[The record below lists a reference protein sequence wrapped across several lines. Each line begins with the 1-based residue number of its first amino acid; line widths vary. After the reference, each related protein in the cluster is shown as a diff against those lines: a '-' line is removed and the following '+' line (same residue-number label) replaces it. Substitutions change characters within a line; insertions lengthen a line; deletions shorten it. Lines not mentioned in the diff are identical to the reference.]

1 MFQNSDIIRIFV
13 LNLKI
18 STMKKLF
25 APLCVVLFTIS
36 ALCCSCSKSIV
47 RGDEIR
53 DLVLIYDGGDH
64 RTIDWNKE
72 KFAPYVATDAV
83 DGKPAEWLFDGFLF
97 LEIYCTQERGFAKW
111 YRDEGARKEDWVG
124 LIDQYLSPHRDI
136 TALNECVGEK
146 RLEIGGEFHRRKVV
160 LSLPEPI
167 AKQTDWGELNGR
179 SLDFNNDMDRLIAVK
194 WYIDLLI
201 ERFTEAELEN
211 LQLSGF
217 YWLTEQATHT
227 RTFVRDVAD
236 YIHSKGLDFYWI
248 PYFGSD
254 GYTQTREFGFDYVYL
269 QPNHFFHPHIPDSR
283 IQEAVDL
290 ARKEGISNE
299 MEFDERVLQ
308 SNGNRGERL
317 AAYIDTFER
326 NGLFENNNLAYYQ
339 GNDAFYQLKYGSEL
353 DRSYYKRLSEIIA
366 RRQREFYKE
375 KR

>member
-1 MFQNSDIIRIFV
+1 MKQLFSTLRLFV
-13 LNLKI
+13 LLC
-18 STMKKLF
+18 TLF
-25 APLCVVLFTIS
+25 SVACSDSVVGS
-36 ALCCSCSKSIV
+36 A
-47 RGDEIR
+47 EIR

-64 RTIDWNKE
+64 RTIDWNKD

-111 YRDEGARKEDWVG
+111 YRKEGARKEDWVG
-124 LIDQYLSPHRDI
+124 LIDQYLSPNRDI
-136 TALNECVGEK
+136 AALNDCVGEK
-146 RLEIGGEFHRRKVV
+146 RKEIGGEFHRRKVV

-167 AKQTDWGELNGR
+167 GKQTDWGEINGKK
-179 SLDFNNDMDRLIAVK
+179 LDFNNDLDRLESVK

-201 ERFTEAELEN
+201 ERFTAANLEN

-227 RTFVRDVAD
+227 RSFVRDVAD

-254 GYTQTREFGFDYVYL
+254 GYTQWQEFGFDYAYL

-283 IQEAVDL
+283 IQEAIDL
-290 ARKEGISNE
+290 ARAAGLSNE
-299 MEFDERVLQ
+299 MEFDERVMQ
-308 SNGNRGERL
+308 GQGNRGERL
-317 AAYIDTFER
+317 GAYIDTFER
-326 NGLFENNNLAYYQ
+326 NGLFENNNIAYYQ

-353 DRSYYKRLSEIIA
+353 DRSYYDRLSSIIA
-366 RRQREFYKE
+366 RRQKEFYEMKE
-375 KR
+375 QSCD